1 MIKKIL
7 FGFALIASMASC
19 TDDYT
24 DWGQPQTNPQEDAV
38 AFGDGSVASVGVI
51 DFANIPE
58 TQEMVQV
65 CAITAPSASDE
76 AFSKAIYQLNIG
88 SASYDL
94 TANGEMTTA
103 DFKKYVE
110 DNFGKAPVEREMK
123 ATVEQWISNGAST
136 VKTATSSEFS
146 IKAKLTA
153 PDISEHYYII
163 GQPSE
168 WNPTC
173 TALPFNHS
181 SQNVYD
187 DPIFTVMFD
196 ASCVNDEGDIWFAIT
211 DDKTVESN
219 DWSMVF
225 GAKEGDGNNNLG
237 ETGLIAR
244 RNELTDD
251 GSFKVTPGDAKKVK
265 VTLNMMDG
273 TYLVEL
279 INFQEF
285 FYEIGN
291 DSGWGTT
298 NPLYG
303 ANFDGKYQGYYF
315 LNGEFKFKPQ
325 EGTADWSGDYEYDGE
340 GKIADNGGS
349 NCPAPETGFYQIDVD
364 LAAGTYALTQVK
376 SITCVGNHN
385 GWNQADAAQHMTFN
399 EELRCW
405 EITTELTNGFKFVM
419 NDDWAIS
426 WGGANDDPAAYDNLT
441 QNGGKDLNVP
451 EGDGTYKVQLYLSY
465 EGNNKV
471 VLEKQ

>member
-225 GAKEGDGNNNLG
+225 GAKEGNGNNNLG

-279 INFQEF
+279 INFQE
-285 FYEIGN
+285 YLWVAGSGN
-291 DSGWGTT
+291 GWAQVDMVSS
-298 NPLYG
+298 
-303 ANFDGKYQGYYF
+303 ANFDGNYKGFMYLG
-315 LNGEFKFKPQ
+315 NEFKFCAQPNWDGPNYGAGFSTAADAANMTLP
-325 EGTADWSGDYEYDGE
+325 EGSEEGYYMVDMSLADQTLNLTPITTIGVIGDATANGWDASTPLTYNSEERCWEGDVTFTTGTFKFRANDEWAINWGGDMDNLKMDG
-340 GKIADNGGS
+340 DNILV
-349 NCPAPETGFYQIDVD
+349 E
-364 LAAGTYALTQVK
+364 AGTY
-376 SITCVGNHN
+376 H
-385 GWNQADAAQHMTFN
+385 
-399 EELRCW
+399 
-405 EITTELTNGFKFVM
+405 
-419 NDDWAIS
+419 
-426 WGGANDDPAAYDNLT
+426 
-441 QNGGKDLNVP
+441 
-451 EGDGTYKVQLYLSY
+451 
-465 EGNNKV
+465 V
-471 VLEKQ
+471 VLNPNCPGKATCTLTAK